1 VFLQRLGIFVFL
13 FFSLKFGLK
22 KKKNY
27 RWSDKVR
34 LDRSLYIKISEAKD
48 LSDKKFLE
56 KFDCNILFSI
66 LFIYVI

>member
-1 VFLQRLGIFVFL
+1 
-13 FFSLKFGLK
+13 LK